1 MRAWK
6 MHGVKIRGEDAFATS
21 VPQQKV
27 IAKMRAVLSYHDTK
41 LLRRCV
47 RYIRTDMTNFLT
59 NFLTMLPM
67 QGKNLDTHATC
78 RQALE
83 TTSK

>member
-1 MRAWK
+1 
-6 MHGVKIRGEDAFATS
+6 MHGVKILGEDTFATS

-27 IAKMRAVLSYHDTK
+27 VAKMRAVFSYHETK
-41 LLRRCV
+41 LLRRCMSYV
-47 RYIRTDMTNFLT
+47 RTDI
-59 NFLTMLPM
+59 TMLPM